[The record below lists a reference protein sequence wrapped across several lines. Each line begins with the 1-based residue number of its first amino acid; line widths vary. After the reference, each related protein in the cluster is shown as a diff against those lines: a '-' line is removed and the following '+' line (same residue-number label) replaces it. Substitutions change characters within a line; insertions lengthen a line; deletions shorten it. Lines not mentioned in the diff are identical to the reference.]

1 VRVSAPDERT
11 WTTTEDVMAAAGVRA
26 RSTVFLWVKRGVL
39 PEPEIVFRGR
49 AGRMARWPLHAPAQ
63 ARWVAHLSSVGFTWE
78 EIREKLSRGE
88 FRTDTSSNGD

>member
-1 VRVSAPDERT
+1 
-11 WTTTEDVMAAAGVRA
+11 MAAAGVRA

-63 ARWVAHLSSVGFTWE
+63 ARWVARLSGLGFTWE
-78 EIREKLSRGE
+78 EIRDKLGRGD
-88 FRTDTSSNGD
+88 FRPEPSSERE

>member
-1 VRVSAPDERT
+1 
-11 WTTTEDVMAAAGVRA
+11 MAAAGVKA

-63 ARWVAHLSSVGFTWE
+63 AQWVARLSARGFTWD
-78 EIREKLSRGE
+78 EIREKLARKE
-88 FRTDTSSNGD
+88 FKPENSADEG